1 VSAAEAQPIAIVEG
15 NPVTELPLDL
25 YIPPDALEVFL
36 EAFEGPLDLLLYLI
50 KRQNLDILDIPIADI
65 TEQYMSYIELMEEV
79 RLELAA
85 EYLLMAAML
94 AEIKSRLLLPR
105 AEEEDGEEDD
115 PRAELVRRL
124 QEYERVKEAAEN
136 VEALP
141 RMERETHQL
150 KVVAPDIQRDIPLPD
165 ITMQELLMALR
176 DVSER
181 ARINGN
187 HSIARETLSVRARM
201 SHVLSTLQI
210 GGFCEFK
217 TLFNPEEGRLGVVV
231 TFLAILELCK
241 ESMIDIVQNEAFAP
255 IYLKPRTAAVEG
267 EGDEQVQGGAS
278 GDASDGDSGGDSDG
292 ASGEGNAE
300 PDTVLMDNST
310 DSAIDGASDVATDK
324 AAGAAEGEH
333 IDQLD

>member
-1 VSAAEAQPIAIVEG
+1 
-15 NPVTELPLDL
+15 
-25 YIPPDALEVFL
+25 
-36 EAFEGPLDLLLYLI
+36 
-50 KRQNLDILDIPIADI
+50 
-65 TEQYMSYIELMEEV
+65 
-79 RLELAA
+79 
-85 EYLLMAAML
+85 MAAML

-150 KVVAPDIQRDIPLPD
+150 KVVAPDIQRE
-165 ITMQELLMALR
+165 ELLMALR

-241 ESMIDIVQNEAFAP
+241 ESMI
-255 IYLKPRTAAVEG
+255 
-267 EGDEQVQGGAS
+267 
-278 GDASDGDSGGDSDG
+278 
-292 ASGEGNAE
+292 
-300 PDTVLMDNST
+300 ST